1 MLLRFNQ
8 IWARPCALLG
18 LGAAL
23 ALAPMRPA
31 KADPTAYE
39 VTTFAG
45 AGQLSNLFGTVDL
58 ATGAFAQ
65 TSTLSFVPSGLGE
78 VGSNLYTSTFTG
90 TAFGAV
96 NPATGAVTQ
105 ISNSGLGGG
114 EYLALGSAGN
124 TLYGLDGSFN
134 LYSIDPATG
143 AATLI
148 GPTGLSPANPAYQLS
163 TGSGVLYFSNSN
175 QLYTLNTL
183 TGAATVVGPD
193 LLSGDGFDGLVVEN
207 GVLYGGYSPVSI
219 VPTSFYTIDT
229 ATGAAT
235 TFLATQNTAVGVVY
249 GLAPIVPEPS
259 TWTIF
264 GLALLIFAAFR
275 PRHTQKLNPLRIPS

>member
-1 MLLRFNQ
+1 MEEADMLLRFNQ
-8 IWARPCALLG
+8 TWARSCVLLG

-23 ALAPMRPA
+23 VLAPLHTA

-39 VTTFAG
+39 VTNFAG
-45 AGQLSNLFGTVDL
+45 VGQLSNLFGTVDL

-90 TAFGAV
+90 TAFGQV

-105 ISNSGLGGG
+105 ISNTGLGGG
-114 EYLALGSAGN
+114 EYLALGSARN

-134 LYSIDPATG
+134 LYSIDHATG

-148 GPTGLSPANPAYQLS
+148 GPTGLSPSPAYQLS
-163 TGSGVLYFSNSN
+163 TGSSVLYFSSSN
-175 QLYTLNTL
+175 QLYILNTL
-183 TGAATVVGPD
+183 TGAATDIGPD
-193 LLSGDGFDGLVVEN
+193 LLSGAGFDGLVGEN
-207 GVLYGGYSPVSI
+207 GVLYGGYSPTSI
-219 VPTSFYTIDT
+219 VPTSFYTIDV
-229 ATGAAT
+229 ATGAA
-235 TFLATQNTAVGVVY
+235 TFLATQNAAVGVVY

-259 TWTIF
+259 TWTMF
-264 GLALLIFAAFR
+264 GLALLTFAAFR
-275 PRHTQKLNPLRIPS
+275 PGLRKGLARS

>member
-8 IWARPCALLG
+8 TWARPCALLG

-23 ALAPMRPA
+23 VLASLHDA

-39 VTTFAG
+39 VTTYAG
-45 AGQLSNLFGTVDL
+45 VDQLSNLFGTVDL

-65 TSTLSFVPSGLGE
+65 TSTLNFVPSGLGE

-90 TAFGAV
+90 AAFGKV
-96 NPATGAVTQ
+96 NPATGAVTE
-105 ISNSGLGGG
+105 ISNVGLGGG

-143 AATLI
+143 AGTLI
-148 GPTGLSPANPAYQLS
+148 GSTGLSPANPAYQLS
-163 TGSGVLYFSNSN
+163 TGSAVLYFSNSN

-183 TGAATVVGPD
+183 TGAATDIGPD

-207 GVLYGGYSPVSI
+207 GILYGGYSPTSI

-229 ATGAAT
+229 ASGAAT
-235 TFLATQNTAVGVVY
+235 TLLSTQDVAVGVVY

-259 TWTIF
+259 TWTMF
-264 GLALLIFAAFR
+264 GLALLAFAAFR
-275 PRHTQKLNPLRIPS
+275 PRLSKGFARP